1 MPPKAK
7 AAEKASES
15 VGVPSQGPGAE
26 FAWVKFGVLDD
37 KALRPRLINLDVEV
51 RILIG
56 HLKAE
61 LSLEMKA
68 YCESKRILLEQ
79 ARAEMEATK
88 EGEAGKQR
96 QANNVRIADPI
107 ATIV

>member
-7 AAEKASES
+7 AAEKQPEI
-15 VGVPSQGPGAE
+15 VGALSQGPGAE

-37 KALRPRLINLDVEV
+37 KALRPRLINLDVDV

-56 HLKAE
+56 HLKAA

-79 ARAEMEATK
+79 SRAEMAATEEAQ
-88 EGEAGKQR
+88 AGAFRTARKG
-96 QANNVRIADPI
+96 VRPDSA
-107 ATIV
+107 VKW